1 MSENEINK
9 IVSDNL
15 NRLLEIK
22 GTTQQELAEYVGVSQ
37 ATISNWCKGVKMP
50 RMDKIDKICEF
61 FCINRSDLM
70 SGDIEGDINRY
81 YLNDSAAEA
90 AKELYERDELRVLFD
105 AARDVSEEDIRYVA
119 ALLEKLKKK
128 EGK

>member
-1 MSENEINK
+1 MSEKEFNEIF
-9 IVSDNL
+9 SSNL
-15 NRLLEIK
+15 VRYLESRNMS
-22 GTTQQELAEYVGVSQ
+22 QNELAKYLGVSP
-37 ATISNWCKGVKMP
+37 TSVNNWCRGLKSP
-50 RMDKIDKICEF
+50 RMDKVDKICELF
-61 FCINRSDLM
+61 GISRSDLM
-70 SGDIEGDINRY
+70 NEHPDDEPTY
-81 YLNDSAAEA
+81 YIKPEAAEA

>member
-22 GTTQQELAEYVGVSQ
+22 GTTQRELAEYVGVSQ

-61 FCINRSDLM
+61 FHINRSDLM
-70 SGDIEGDINRY
+70 SGDIENDIERY
-81 YLNDSAAEA
+81 YLDDTAAEA

-105 AARDVSEEDIRYVA
+105 AARDVSEEDIRYA
-119 ALLEKLKKK
+119 ATLLEKLKQK